1 MENAFKNMVA
11 NKKSKKNKKT
21 KEGDIEMK
29 LREIKSMSGVKKYLT
44 TRTLFGYSESLKT
57 VKSAFAPRQSVFFIS
72 MLRGMRVGN
81 IQYRP
86 EHNLTA
92 FSESPTCSFFRWL
105 LRKVKK
111 MKENLQNIIEE
122 LNKPINALSDRLG
135 KFALLEIYAKENAN
149 G

>member
-1 MENAFKNMVA
+1 MENALKNMVA
-11 NKKSKKNKKT
+11 DKKSKNLQKK
-21 KEGDIEMK
+21 KEGIIEMN
-29 LREIKSMSGVKKYLT
+29 LREIKSKSGDKKYLT
-44 TRTLFGYSESLKT
+44 TRTNFGYSESLKT
-57 VKSAFAPRQSVFFIS
+57 VNAAFTPRKSVFFIS
-72 MLRGMRVGN
+72 ILRGMRVGN

-86 EHNLTA
+86 KHTFTA

-105 LRKVKK
+105 LRKVNT

-122 LNKPINALSDRLG
+122 LNQPINVLSDRLG

>member
-1 MENAFKNMVA
+1 MN
-11 NKKSKKNKKT
+11 
-21 KEGDIEMK
+21 
-29 LREIKSMSGVKKYLT
+29 LREIKSISGIKKYLT
-44 TRTLFGYSESLKT
+44 TRTNFGYSESLKT
-57 VKSAFAPRQSVFFIS
+57 VKSAFTPRQSVFFIS
-72 MLRGMRVGN
+72 TLRGMRVGN

-105 LRKVKK
+105 LKKVKK
-111 MKENLQNIIEE
+111 MKENLQNIIEQ
-122 LNKPINALSDRLG
+122 LNQPIKDLDDRIS

>member
-1 MENAFKNMVA
+1 MENALKNMVA
-11 NKKSKKNKKT
+11 NKKSKTLQKNK
-21 KEGDIEMK
+21 EGTVEMNLK
-29 LREIKSMSGVKKYLT
+29 DIKSMSGVKKYLT

-57 VKSAFAPRQSVFFIS
+57 TKAAFTPRKSVFFIS

-86 EHNLTA
+86 KQSLVA
-92 FSESPTCSFFRWL
+92 FSESPICSFFRWF
-105 LRKVKK
+105 LRKTKD

-122 LNKPINALSDRLG
+122 LNQPINSLNDRLG